1 MSDTKAQILTLEV
14 DLLLMEKRMKE
25 AVKDAYMEAMDRT
38 GFDEEIAE
46 DFWLQ
51 SDTLRKLTTGE

>member
-25 AVKDAYMEAMDRT
+25 AIPEAFID
-38 GFDEEIAE
+38 GYGICYDEEEAE
-46 DFWLQ
+46 DAWLK
-51 SDTLRKLTTGE
+51 SDTFRKLTTGE